1 MKRLVD
7 PSNNILFSI
16 DIDDPDALTRLGS
29 VNEQVDVE
37 KTLEAIQEFTRYL
50 HDMEEGLSRESK
62 KLRNKE
68 TAQSAGFAAAG
79 IHEALNYLAIV
90 KKVIQKTQ
98 RVLHRKEAKTNL
110 EVSEQNP
117 IRESR
122 TEKF

>member
-1 MKRLVD
+1 M
-7 PSNNILFSI
+7 
-16 DIDDPDALTRLGS
+16 GS

-50 HDMEEGLSRESK
+50 HDMEEGLFRESK

-68 TAQSAGFAAAG
+68 TAHSAGFAAAG

-98 RVLHRKEAKTNL
+98 RVLQRKEAGTNL
-110 EVSEQNP
+110 QISEQNP
-117 IRESR
+117 IRE
-122 TEKF
+122 